1 MHILMISDVFFPRVN
16 GVSTS
21 IATFRRGLC
30 ENGQH
35 RCTLVVPRYGEG
47 DPPDPDVHR
56 IPARRVPMDPEDR
69 LMSGRALDRALGGID
84 ARGVD
89 VVHVQTP
96 FIAHSAGVRWARR
109 HGLPVVE
116 TWHTHFEEYLHHY
129 VPFLPRRLLRVAARS
144 VSRRQ
149 CNALDRII
157 VPSPAMEQ
165 VLRTHGIERPIT
177 VLPTGIDRR
186 EFADGDGAAFR
197 RRHGIP
203 ADRPMLVYVGRV
215 AHEKNID
222 FLLDMLVELRPR
234 LPGVLL
240 ALAGEGPAVPHLRR
254 RVRELG
260 LADTVQ
266 FVGYLRR
273 DGELQDCYA
282 AGDLFVF
289 ASRTETQGLVLL
301 EALALGVPVV
311 ALAVLGTREIVL
323 PGRGACAAPDDPAEF
338 AAVVSALMHDPD
350 ARARMARA
358 GPEFA
363 AEWDTGVTAR
373 GLIAVYE
380 ALTRGP
386 DASPAEVVSARA

>member
-21 IATFRRGLC
+21 IA
-30 ENGQH
+30 
-35 RCTLVVPRYGEG
+35 
-47 DPPDPDVHR
+47 
-56 IPARRVPMDPEDR
+56 
-69 LMSGRALDRALGGID
+69 S
-84 ARGVD
+84 
-89 VVHVQTP
+89 
-96 FIAHSAGVRWARR
+96 
-109 HGLPVVE
+109 
-116 TWHTHFEEYLHHY
+116 
-129 VPFLPRRLLRVAARS
+129 
-144 VSRRQ
+144 
-149 CNALDRII
+149 
-157 VPSPAMEQ
+157 
-165 VLRTHGIERPIT
+165 
-177 VLPTGIDRR
+177 
-186 EFADGDGAAFR
+186 
-197 RRHGIP
+197 P
-203 ADRPMLVYVGRV
+203 ADRPTLVYVGRV

-260 LADTVQ
+260 LADAVQ

-323 PGRGACAAPDDPAEF
+323 PGRGACVAPDDPAGF
-338 AAVVSALMHDPD
+338 AAVVSSLMHDPD

-358 GPEFA
+358 GPVFA
-363 AEWDTGVTAR
+363 AEWDTWHG
-373 GLIAVYE
+373 
-380 ALTRGP
+380 
-386 DASPAEVVSARA
+386 ARADRRI

>member
-1 MHILMISDVFFPRVN
+1 VHILMISDVFFPRVN

-21 IATFRRGLC
+21 IA
-30 ENGQH
+30 
-35 RCTLVVPRYGEG
+35 
-47 DPPDPDVHR
+47 
-56 IPARRVPMDPEDR
+56 
-69 LMSGRALDRALGGID
+69 S
-84 ARGVD
+84 
-89 VVHVQTP
+89 
-96 FIAHSAGVRWARR
+96 
-109 HGLPVVE
+109 
-116 TWHTHFEEYLHHY
+116 
-129 VPFLPRRLLRVAARS
+129 
-144 VSRRQ
+144 
-149 CNALDRII
+149 
-157 VPSPAMEQ
+157 
-165 VLRTHGIERPIT
+165 
-177 VLPTGIDRR
+177 
-186 EFADGDGAAFR
+186 
-197 RRHGIP
+197 P
-203 ADRPMLVYVGRV
+203 ADRPTLVYVGRV

-260 LADTVQ
+260 LADAVQ

-323 PGRGACAAPDDPAEF
+323 PGRGACVAPDDPAGF
-338 AAVVSALMHDPD
+338 AAVVSSLMHDPD

-358 GPEFA
+358 GPAFA
-363 AEWDTGVTAR
+363 AEWDTDVTAR

-380 ALTRGP
+380 ALARGP
-386 DASPAEVVSARA
+386 DTSPADVVAARA

>member
-1 MHILMISDVFFPRVN
+1 MHVHILMISDVFFPRVN

-35 RCTLVVPRYGEG
+35 RCTLVVPRYGAG
-47 DPPDPDVHR
+47 DPPDPGVHR
-56 IPARRVPMDPEDR
+56 VAARRVPMDPEDR

-129 VPFLPRRLLRVAARS
+129 VPFLPRRPLRVAARS

-165 VLRTHGIERPIT
+165 VLRAHGIERPIT

-186 EFADGDGAAFR
+186 EFAGGDRAVFR

-215 AHEKNID
+215 AHE
-222 FLLDMLVELRPR
+222 L
-234 LPGVLL
+234 
-240 ALAGEGPAVPHLRR
+240 
-254 RVRELG
+254 
-260 LADTVQ
+260 
-266 FVGYLRR
+266 
-273 DGELQDCYA
+273 
-282 AGDLFVF
+282 
-289 ASRTETQGLVLL
+289 S
-301 EALALGVPVV
+301 
-311 ALAVLGTREIVL
+311 
-323 PGRGACAAPDDPAEF
+323 
-338 AAVVSALMHDPD
+338 
-350 ARARMARA
+350 
-358 GPEFA
+358 
-363 AEWDTGVTAR
+363 
-373 GLIAVYE
+373 LIHI
-380 ALTRGP
+380 
-386 DASPAEVVSARA
+386 